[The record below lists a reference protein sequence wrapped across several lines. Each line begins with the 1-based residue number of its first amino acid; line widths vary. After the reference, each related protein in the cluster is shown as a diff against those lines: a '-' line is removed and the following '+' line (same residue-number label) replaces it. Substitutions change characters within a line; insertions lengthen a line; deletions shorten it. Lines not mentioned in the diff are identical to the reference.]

1 MGTHLFVFASCSS
14 SSSRL
19 KRIYLLINAS
29 HGVKESDA
37 AMLGHLN
44 QHCEQSLAD
53 GRHITLQA
61 IFTKCDLL
69 DRRAQEKLQRMQ
81 QEIFEAAPLCLPGII
96 TAASNAQVGI
106 DKVRQSIVDAC
117 GLGRVAAVI
126 QHT

>member
-1 MGTHLFVFASCSS
+1 MEINQLQDEEEQEKLRREIFETYEYISFHATCSDIRFLPSC
-14 SSSRL
+14 
-19 KRIYLLINAS
+19 
-29 HGVKESDA
+29 E
-37 AMLGHLN
+37 
-44 QHCEQSLAD
+44 ESLAD

>member
-1 MGTHLFVFASCSS
+1 M
-14 SSSRL
+14 
-19 KRIYLLINAS
+19 
-29 HGVKESDA
+29 KESDA

-44 QHCEQSLAD
+44 QHCEESLAD

-81 QEIFEAAPLCLPGII
+81 QEIFEAAPLCPPGII

-117 GLGRVAAVI
+117 GLCRVAAVI